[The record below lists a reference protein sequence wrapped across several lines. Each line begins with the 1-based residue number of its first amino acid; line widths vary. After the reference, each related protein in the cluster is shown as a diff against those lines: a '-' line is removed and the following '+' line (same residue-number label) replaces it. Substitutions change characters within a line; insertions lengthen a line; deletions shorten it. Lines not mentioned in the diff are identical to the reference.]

1 MPNTEWYAQMAEAMK
16 TREKCLNAIAKWQ
29 ENLTA
34 AEELIQRLRESDV
47 ADADDP
53 DVRLATAV
61 KEWKDQQ
68 EQQDQAAPVDSSI

>member
-1 MPNTEWYAQMAEAMK
+1 VPDTQWYAQMAEAMK
-16 TREKCLNAIAKWQ
+16 TREKCLNAVAKWQ
-29 ENLTA
+29 EHLAA